1 MWTFEGSGGY
11 GCSPRYIAEEILK
24 RNRQGLTDL
33 DIVWL
38 VNDLSKEFPAEI
50 KKVKS
55 SLWTRAYHL
64 STARF
69 WVANTRTFYGTV
81 KRKGTTYFQRRVTPT
96 QQPDMNAQP
105 QSGVQLLELSDD
117 YSGEVP

>member
-1 MWTFEGSGGY
+1 MRSMFDSEQIYILKRKIKAFLHSLIYYVCHVFPIKKNKVVMWTFEGSGGY

-69 WVANTRTFYGTV
+69 
-81 KRKGTTYFQRRVTPT
+81 
-96 QQPDMNAQP
+96 
-105 QSGVQLLELSDD
+105 
-117 YSGEVP
+117 